1 MAAVVLLSIA
11 LLVLLTFAVTKRK
24 IRLLE
29 GIIVW
34 CTLQILQN
42 HSIWLFGMNM
52 KLMKLTTNMRDYV
65 AYDSI
70 RSIIIPIVILL
81 FLETVSEGALWK
93 KIVSWL
99 AVVSLLTGI
108 QYFAHWMKLLVF
120 SDRWKLWM
128 SIADWTQIVALTY
141 ILYLWIGHLARK
153 EGNI

>member
-11 LLVLLTFAVTKRK
+11 LLVLLTFSVTKRK

-42 HSIWLFGMNM
+42 NSIWLFGMNM
-52 KLMKLTTNMRDYV
+52 KLMELPANMRDFV

-70 RSIIIPIVILL
+70 RSIIVPIVIIL
-81 FLETVSEGALWK
+81 FLEAVSTGVFRT

-99 AVVSLLTGI
+99 VVVSLLTGI
-108 QYFAHWMKLLVF
+108 QYFAQWMKILVLGEE
-120 SDRWKLWM
+120 WKLWM
-128 SIADWTQIVALTY
+128 SIADWTHIVVLTY
-141 ILYLWIGHLARK
+141 LIFVWIRRLARK
-153 EGNI
+153 EGLV